1 MRNIMVA
8 TDGSDGAKLA
18 IDVAADLAKALG
30 GKLIILTVAGN
41 VSGKKIRE
49 LARSEK
55 DIGTALER
63 FSMQILAAA
72 KKRAQAVGATDIQ
85 LQITWGDTAE
95 SIIDV
100 AGREAAGAI
109 VLGRRGRSRLAG
121 LLLGSVSQKVISLAP
136 CSVIVVPE
144 LAERSP
150 DDAPWR

>member
-8 TDGSDGAKLA
+8 TDGSDGAKRA
-18 IDVAADLAKALG
+18 VDVAADLAKALG

-41 VSGKKIRE
+41 VSGKKMRE

-55 DIGTALER
+55 DIGAALESR
-63 FSMQILAAA
+63 SMQVLTAA

-85 LQITWGDTAE
+85 LQITWGDIAK

-100 AGREAAGAI
+100 AGREAAEAI
-109 VLGRRGRSRLAG
+109 VLGRRGRGRLAG
-121 LLLGSVSQKVISLAP
+121 LLLGSVSQKVVSLAP

-150 DDAPWR
+150 DDAPRR